1 MRSRAGAALLAG
13 LLAAPGA
20 AQGNVVERILAVVDG
35 RPLLLS
41 EVKVLARIR
50 GLERA
55 AAVDALIDERL
66 MFREA
71 ARLPEAVVS
80 AAEEER
86 AYRDLAARVPAGAGA
101 TEEDLRRLARRQ
113 TAILKYI
120 DFRFRPQVRVEEGAV
135 RAAWEQERAARPETP
150 DFEDDAPRVRAQLE
164 AAELDERIEQWVKDL
179 RAGAE
184 IRYNELPPSP
194 APPSASPAPSAPPP
208 S

>member
-1 MRSRAGAALLAG
+1 MRSRAAVSVLAA

-41 EVKVLARIR
+41 EVRVLERLR
-50 GLERA
+50 GLDRK

-80 AAEEER
+80 AEEEER

-101 TEEDLRRLARRQ
+101 TEEELRRLARRQ

-120 DFRFRPQVRVEEGAV
+120 DFRFRPQVRVEEAEV
-135 RAAWEQERAARPETP
+135 RAAWEQERTARPETP
-150 DFEDDAPRVRAQLE
+150 AYEDSAARLRARLE
-164 AAELDERIEQWVKDL
+164 GAELDQRIELWVKEL

-184 IRYNELPPSP
+184 IRYNAVPPS
-194 APPSASPAPSAPPP
+194 
-208 S
+208 

>member
-1 MRSRAGAALLAG
+1 MRSRAPAALLAA

-41 EVKVLARIR
+41 EVRVLERLR
-50 GLERA
+50 GLERN

-71 ARLPEAVVS
+71 SRLPEAVVS
-80 AAEEER
+80 AEEEER
-86 AYRDLAARVPAGAGA
+86 AYRDLAFRVPKGAGA
-101 TEEDLRRLARRQ
+101 TEEELRRLARRQ

-120 DFRFRPQVRVEEGAV
+120 DFRFRPQVRVDEAQV
-135 RAAWEQERAARPETP
+135 RAAWEQERAARPETQA
-150 DFEDDAPRVRAQLE
+150 FEDDAARVRARLE
-164 AAELDERIEQWVKDL
+164 GAELDQRIEQWVKEL

-184 IRYNELPPSP
+184 IRYNSSPP
-194 APPSASPAPSAPPP
+194 PPP

>member
-1 MRSRAGAALLAG
+1 MRSRAAASALAG
-13 LLAAPGA
+13 LLAATGA

-41 EVKVLARIR
+41 EVRVLERLR
-50 GLERA
+50 GLDRK

-71 ARLPEAVVS
+71 LRLPEAVVS
-80 AAEEER
+80 AEEEER

-120 DFRFRPQVRVEEGAV
+120 DFRFRPQVRVEEAEV
-135 RAAWEQERAARPETP
+135 RAAWERERAARPDTP
-150 DFEDDAPRVRAQLE
+150 SFEDSAARVRARLE
-164 AAELDERIEQWVKDL
+164 AAELDQRIEQWVKEL

-184 IRYNELPPSP
+184 IRYNASPPS
-194 APPSASPAPSAPPP
+194 
-208 S
+208 

>member
-1 MRSRAGAALLAG
+1 MRSSAPAAILVGLLAG
-13 LLAAPGA
+13 PGA

-41 EVKVLARIR
+41 EVRVLERIR
-50 GLERA
+50 GLDRK

-71 ARLPEAVVS
+71 ARLPQAAVT
-80 AAEEER
+80 AEEEER

-120 DFRFRPQVRVEEGAV
+120 DFRFRPQVRVEEAEV
-135 RAAWEQERAARPETP
+135 RAAYDQEQAARPDP
-150 DFEDDAPRVRAQLE
+150 PPFEPAAAGVRARLE
-164 AAELDERIEQWVKDL
+164 AAELDERIEEWVGEL
-179 RAGAE
+179 RSGAE
-184 IRYNELPPSP
+184 IRYNA
-194 APPSASPAPSAPPP
+194 APPS
-208 S
+208 

>member
-1 MRSRAGAALLAG
+1 MRSRRAAAAILAG

-41 EVKVLARIR
+41 EVRVLERLR
-50 GLERA
+50 GLDRQ

-71 ARLPEAVVS
+71 ARLPQAVVTPE
-80 AAEEER
+80 EEER
-86 AYRDLAARVPAGAGA
+86 AFRALAPRLSPGSEG
-101 TEEDLRRLARRQ
+101 TEEELRRLARRQ

-120 DFRFRPQVRVEEGAV
+120 EFRFRPQVRVEDLEV
-135 RAAWEQERAARPETP
+135 RAAWDAERAARPDTP
-150 DFEDDAPRVRAQLE
+150 PFEEAAPALRARLE
-164 AAELDERIEQWVKDL
+164 AEELDDRIEEWVGEL

-184 IRYNELPPSP
+184 IRYNPLPPS
-194 APPSASPAPSAPPP
+194 
-208 S
+208 

>member
-1 MRSRAGAALLAG
+1 MRSSAAAVLAA

-41 EVKVLARIR
+41 EVRVLERLR
-50 GLERA
+50 GLDRK

-71 ARLPEAVVS
+71 ARLPQAVVT
-80 AAEEER
+80 AEEEER
-86 AYRDLAARVPAGAGA
+86 AFRDLAARVPSGVGA
-101 TEEDLRRLARRQ
+101 TEDDLRRLARRQ

-120 DFRFRPQVRVEEGAV
+120 DFRFRPQVRVEETEV
-135 RAAWEQERAARPETP
+135 RAAYDLELSARPETP
-150 DFEDDAPRVRAQLE
+150 PFETAAAGVRARLE
-164 AAELDERIEQWVKDL
+164 AAELDERIEEWVREL

-184 IRYNELPPSP
+184 IRYNPGPPS
-194 APPSASPAPSAPPP
+194 
-208 S
+208 

>member
-1 MRSRAGAALLAG
+1 MRSSIAAAILAG

-41 EVKVLARIR
+41 EVRVLERLR
-50 GLERA
+50 GLDRK

-71 ARLPEAVVS
+71 ARLPQAVVT
-80 AAEEER
+80 AEEEER
-86 AYRDLAARVPAGAGA
+86 AYHDLAARVPPGAGA
-101 TEEDLRRLARRQ
+101 TEDDLRRLARRQ

-120 DFRFRPQVRVEEGAV
+120 AFRFRPQVRVEETEV
-135 RAAWEQERAARPETP
+135 RAAYDQEQAARPDIPPFETAAA
-150 DFEDDAPRVRAQLE
+150 EVRARLE
-164 AAELDERIEQWVKDL
+164 AALLDERIEEWVREL

-184 IRYNELPPSP
+184 IRYNALPPS
-194 APPSASPAPSAPPP
+194 
-208 S
+208 

>member
-1 MRSRAGAALLAG
+1 MRSRAAASILAG

-41 EVKVLARIR
+41 EVRVLERLR
-50 GLERA
+50 GLDQK

-71 ARLPEAVVS
+71 ARLPQAVVS
-80 AAEEER
+80 AEEEER
-86 AYRDLAARVPAGAGA
+86 AYRELAARVPAGAGA

-113 TAILKYI
+113 TAILKYVE
-120 DFRFRPQVRVEEGAV
+120 FRFRPQVRVEDEEV
-135 RAAWEQERAARPETP
+135 RAAYAKERSARPETP
-150 DFEDDAPRVRAQLE
+150 PFEAVAEQLRARLE
-164 AAELDERIEQWVKDL
+164 SEELDQRIEEWVKEL

-184 IRYNELPPSP
+184 IRYNSPPS
-194 APPSASPAPSAPPP
+194 
-208 S
+208 

>member
-1 MRSRAGAALLAG
+1 MRSRAAASILAG

-41 EVKVLARIR
+41 EVRVLQRLR
-50 GLERA
+50 GLDQK

-71 ARLPEAVVS
+71 ARLPQAVVS
-80 AAEEER
+80 AEEEER
-86 AYRDLAARVPAGAGA
+86 AYRELEARLPAGAGA

-120 DFRFRPQVRVEEGAV
+120 EFRFRPQVRVEDEEV
-135 RAAWEQERAARPETP
+135 RAAYDKERAARPETP
-150 DFEDDAPRVRAQLE
+150 PFEAGAEQLRSRLE
-164 AAELDERIEQWVKDL
+164 SEELDQRIEEWVKEL

-184 IRYNELPPSP
+184 IRYN
-194 APPSASPAPSAPPP
+194 PPP

>member
-1 MRSRAGAALLAG
+1 MRSRAAAVILGA

-20 AQGNVVERILAVVDG
+20 AQGHVVERILAVVDG

-41 EVKVLARIR
+41 EVMVLQRLR
-50 GLERA
+50 GLERK

-80 AAEEER
+80 AEEEER
-86 AYRDLAARVPAGAGA
+86 AYRDLAARLPAAA
-101 TEEDLRRLARRQ
+101 AASEDDLRRLARRQ

-120 DFRFRPQVRVEEGAV
+120 DFRFRPQVRVEEAAV
-135 RAAWEQERAARPETP
+135 RSAWEQDRAARPDTP
-150 DFEDDAPRVRAQLE
+150 PFEEAAAGVRSRLE
-164 AAELDERIEQWVKDL
+164 AAELDQRIEQWVKEL

-184 IRYNELPPSP
+184 IRYNSSP
-194 APPSASPAPSAPPP
+194 AS
-208 S
+208 

>member
-41 EVKVLARIR
+41 EVSVV
-50 GLERA
+50 ERLRSLDRQ

-80 AAEEER
+80 AEEEER

-101 TEEDLRRLARRQ
+101 TEDDLRRLARRQ

-120 DFRFRPQVRVEEGAV
+120 DFRFRPQVRVEEAEV

-150 DFEDDAPRVRAQLE
+150 DFEEDAPRVRARLE
-164 AAELDERIEQWVKDL
+164 AAALDQRIEQWVKDL

-184 IRYNELPPSP
+184 IRYNALPGP
-194 APPSASPAPSAPPP
+194 ASPPPP

>member
-1 MRSRAGAALLAG
+1 MRSRAAAAILAG

-41 EVKVLARIR
+41 EVRVLERLR
-50 GLERA
+50 GLDRK

-71 ARLPEAVVS
+71 ARLPQAVVT
-80 AAEEER
+80 AEEEER
-86 AYRDLAARVPAGAGA
+86 VYRELAARVPSGAGA
-101 TEEDLRRLARRQ
+101 TEEELRRLARRQ
-113 TAILKYI
+113 TAILKYVE
-120 DFRFRPQVRVEEGAV
+120 FRFRPQVRVEDAAV
-135 RAAWEQERAARPETP
+135 RAAWEQARAARPDSP
-150 DFEDDAPRVRAQLE
+150 PFEE
-164 AAELDERIEQWVKDL
+164 AAPALRARLESEELDKRIEEWVGEL

-184 IRYNELPPSP
+184 IRYND
-194 APPSASPAPSAPPP
+194 PPP

>member
-1 MRSRAGAALLAG
+1 MRSRAAAALFAM

-20 AQGNVVERILAVVDG
+20 AQGHVVERILAVVDG

-41 EVKVLARIR
+41 EVRVLERLR
-50 GLERA
+50 GLPLQ

-71 ARLPEAVVS
+71 ARLPEAVVT
-80 AAEEER
+80 AEEEER
-86 AYRDLAARVPAGAGA
+86 AYLDLAARVPRGAGA

-120 DFRFRPQVRVEEGAV
+120 DFRFRPQVRVDDAAV
-135 RAAWEQERAARPETP
+135 RAAWDEERAARPETEA
-150 DFEDDAPRVRAQLE
+150 FEDAAARVRARLE
-164 AAELDERIEQWVKDL
+164 GAELDRRIEQWVKEL

-184 IRYNELPPSP
+184 IRYNSLRPS
-194 APPSASPAPSAPPP
+194 
-208 S
+208 

>member
-1 MRSRAGAALLAG
+1 MRSRAAASIVAG

-41 EVKVLARIR
+41 EVRVLERLR
-50 GLERA
+50 GLDQK

-71 ARLPEAVVS
+71 ARLPQAVVS
-80 AAEEER
+80 AEEEER
-86 AYRDLAARVPAGAGA
+86 AYRELAARVPAGAGA

-120 DFRFRPQVRVEEGAV
+120 EFRFRPQVRVEDEEV
-135 RAAWEQERAARPETP
+135 RAAYDKERAARPETP
-150 DFEDDAPRVRAQLE
+150 PFEAVAEQLRARLE
-164 AAELDERIEQWVKDL
+164 SEELDQRIEEWVKEL

-184 IRYNELPPSP
+184 IRYN
-194 APPSASPAPSAPPP
+194 APPS
-208 S
+208 

>member
-41 EVKVLARIR
+41 EVRV
-50 GLERA
+50 LERLRGIDRQ

-80 AAEEER
+80 AEEEER

-120 DFRFRPQVRVEEGAV
+120 DFRFRPQVRVEEAAV
-135 RAAWEQERAARPETP
+135 RAAWEQERALRPETP
-150 DFEDDAPRVRAQLE
+150 DFAEDAPRLRARLE
-164 AAELDERIEQWVKDL
+164 AAELDQRIEQWVKDL

-184 IRYNELPPSP
+184 IRYNALLS
-194 APPSASPAPSAPPP
+194 PPP

>member
-1 MRSRAGAALLAG
+1 MRSRAAASILAG

-41 EVKVLARIR
+41 EVRVLERLR
-50 GLERA
+50 GLDEK

-71 ARLPEAVVS
+71 ARLPQAVVS
-80 AAEEER
+80 AEEEER
-86 AYRDLAARVPAGAGA
+86 AYGELAARVPAGAGA

-120 DFRFRPQVRVEEGAV
+120 EFRFRPQVRVEDEEV
-135 RAAWEQERAARPETP
+135 RAAHDEERAARPETP
-150 DFEDDAPRVRAQLE
+150 PFEAVAEQLRARLE
-164 AAELDERIEQWVKDL
+164 SEELDQRIEEWVKEL

-184 IRYNELPPSP
+184 IRYN
-194 APPSASPAPSAPPP
+194 APPS
-208 S
+208 

>member
-1 MRSRAGAALLAG
+1 MRSRAAASILAG

-41 EVKVLARIR
+41 EVRVLEALR
-50 GLERA
+50 GLDQK

-71 ARLPEAVVS
+71 ARLPQAVVS
-80 AAEEER
+80 AEEEER
-86 AYRDLAARVPAGAGA
+86 AYRELAARVPAGAGA

-113 TAILKYI
+113 TAILKYVE
-120 DFRFRPQVRVEEGAV
+120 FRFRPQVRVEDEEV
-135 RAAWEQERAARPETP
+135 RAAYDKERAASPETLP
-150 DFEDDAPRVRAQLE
+150 FDAVAEQLRARLE
-164 AAELDERIEQWVKDL
+164 SEELDQRIEEWVKEL

-184 IRYNELPPSP
+184 IRYN
-194 APPSASPAPSAPPP
+194 PPP

>member
-1 MRSRAGAALLAG
+1 MRSSVAAAILAG

-41 EVKVLARIR
+41 EVRV
-50 GLERA
+50 LERLRNLDRK

-71 ARLPEAVVS
+71 SRLPQAVVTTE
-80 AAEEER
+80 EEER
-86 AYRDLAARVPAGAGA
+86 AYRELAGRVPAVTGA

-120 DFRFRPQVRVEEGAV
+120 DFRFRPQVRVDEAEV
-135 RAAWEQERAARPETP
+135 RAAYEKERASRP
-150 DFEDDAPRVRAQLE
+150 DAPPFEAAAPGLRSRLE
-164 AAELDERIEQWVKDL
+164 AAGLDQRIEDWVKEL
-179 RAGAE
+179 RAAAE
-184 IRYNELPPSP
+184 IRYNAEPPS
-194 APPSASPAPSAPPP
+194 
-208 S
+208 

>member
-1 MRSRAGAALLAG
+1 MRSSAPAVILAG

-41 EVKVLARIR
+41 EVRVLERLR
-50 GLERA
+50 GLDRK
-55 AAVDALIDERL
+55 AAVAALIDERL

-71 ARLPEAVVS
+71 ARLPQAVVS
-80 AAEEER
+80 AEEEER
-86 AYRDLAARVPAGAGA
+86 AYRDLAARVAPASGA

-120 DFRFRPQVRVEEGAV
+120 DFRFRPQVRVEEAEV
-135 RAAWEQERAARPETP
+135 RAAYDRERASRPETP
-150 DFEDDAPRVRAQLE
+150 PFEAAAPDVRSRLE
-164 AAELDERIEQWVKDL
+164 AAELDRRIEDWVKEL

-184 IRYNELPPSP
+184 IRYNAEPPS
-194 APPSASPAPSAPPP
+194 
-208 S
+208 

>member
-1 MRSRAGAALLAG
+1 MRSRAAAALLSG

-41 EVKVLARIR
+41 EVRVLERLR
-50 GLERA
+50 GLDRK

-71 ARLPEAVVS
+71 SRLPEAVVS
-80 AAEEER
+80 AEEEER

-101 TEEDLRRLARRQ
+101 TAEDLRRLARRQ

-120 DFRFRPQVRVEEGAV
+120 DFRFRPQVRVEEAEV

-150 DFEDDAPRVRAQLE
+150 PLEDSAARVRGRLE
-164 AAELDERIEQWVKDL
+164 GAELDRRIEEWVKEL

-184 IRYNELPPSP
+184 IRYNALPPS
-194 APPSASPAPSAPPP
+194 
-208 S
+208 